1 MRILI
6 ASGIYP
12 PDIGGA
18 AQYARNLYE
27 TWKGA
32 GNDVKVAA
40 YRWERAFPPFI
51 RHILFFLKIIR
62 KGWDADLI
70 LILDTWSAAVPAMY
84 ACALMRKKYFIRTS
98 GDFLWETYTER
109 TGDMVLFKDFY
120 STSISRL
127 SFKEKM
133 IFRLGGSA
141 MRSASKVI
149 FSTAW
154 QKNIFE
160 EVYKLDAKKSV
171 IVENY
176 CGERESVVEPEN
188 RMFVAGTRPLKWKN
202 IDFLKE
208 CFSEAQDVLQRT
220 APFAG
225 SRDGLQ
231 RANFEPIEL
240 DCGKAV
246 YDSFLEKIHRSHAVI
261 LVSLGDASPSMIL
274 DAVKCG
280 TPFIVTEEV
289 GIKHLLGDA
298 ALYVN
303 PKDKKSIVDQ
313 IVWLADPKNRAV
325 QAEKVRKLSFTHS
338 WKQIADEIVEI
349 SKSL

>member
-32 GNDVKVAA
+32 NNDVKVAA
-40 YRWERAFPPFI
+40 YRWERAFPPFV

-70 LILDTWSAAVPAMY
+70 LILDTWSSGVPAMY
-84 ACALMRKKYFIRTS
+84 ACALMRKKYIVRTG

-109 TGDMVLFKDFY
+109 TSDLVLFKNFY
-120 STSISRL
+120 ETSMSKL
-127 SFKEKM
+127 SLKEKM
-133 IFRLGGSA
+133 IFKLGGSV

-154 QKNIFE
+154 QKDIFE
-160 EVYKLDAKKSV
+160 KAYKLDTTKNV
-171 IVENY
+171 VVENY
-176 CGERESVVEPEN
+176 CGDREPVVEPEN

-202 IDFLKE
+202 TDFLKE
-208 CFSEAQDVLQRT
+208 CFGEAQE
-220 APFAG
+220 A
-225 SRDGLQ
+225 LQ
-231 RANFEPIEL
+231 RANFAPVEL
-240 DCGKAV
+240 NCGKAV
-246 YDSFLEKIHRSHAVI
+246 YDSFLEKIHRSYAVI
-261 LVSLGDASPSMIL
+261 LISLGDASPQMIL

-303 PKDKKSIVDQ
+303 PKDKKAIVDK
-313 IVWLADPKNRAV
+313 IVWLADPKNRAA
-325 QAEKVRKLSFTHS
+325 QADKVRKLAFSHS
-338 WKQIADEIVEI
+338 WMQIADEIVAI
-349 SKSL
+349 WKKL